1 MSAPPYSAEA
11 GGEAVR
17 LAVRLSPRASRNALD
32 GVVTGADG
40 RTAVA
45 IKLNAPPVDGAAN
58 DALIR
63 FLADALDVPKSS
75 VAIRSGHTSRQKL
88 VQIQGAATVLLQRL
102 DKWLTPA
109 SPAK

>member
-1 MSAPPYSAEA
+1 MRAPPYSAEP
-11 GGEAVR
+11 GGAAVR

-40 RTAVA
+40 RAAVA

-58 DALIR
+58 EALIR
-63 FLADALDVPKSS
+63 FLADALEVPKSA

-109 SPAK
+109 SPAQ

>member
-1 MSAPPYSAEA
+1 MSDAPYSADA
-11 GGEAVR
+11 DGKGVR

-32 GVVTGADG
+32 GVMTGADG
-40 RTAVA
+40 RTSVV

-63 FLADALDVPKSS
+63 FLAEALDVPKST

-88 VQIQGAATVLLQRL
+88 IQIEGAAKVLLQRL
-102 DKWLTPA
+102 DKWLTPPT
-109 SPAK
+109 SGK